1 MSAYLTIIGLIA
13 AGWGLARLSVL
24 PESAPE
30 VLNRFVITLCLPAVI
45 LIHVPT
51 LEPSWQLLPLVVIPW
66 LLLAATVLGVLG
78 LSRWLGLRREVTAT
92 LLVLIPLGNTS
103 FLGFPLVE
111 ALLGAE
117 AVRLAVVYDQFGS
130 FLIVCTHV
138 LFVVGWYGEGDNPDW
153 RSMGQKIVSF
163 PPFLALV
170 FALLFG
176 NGWMPAPLMALTE
189 RFADMLLPMVT
200 IAIGLGL
207 QLKLVPDYRRGLWIG
222 LIGKLIALPALALG
236 LAWALGAQGE
246 IAVVAVLESAM
257 PPMITAAALLASA
270 RLAPALGSALVAW
283 GVVISALTVPLWFW
297 LSSLV
302 FGGAG

>member
-1 MSAYLTIIGLIA
+1 MSAYFTIIGLIA
-13 AGWGLARLSVL
+13 AGWGLARLSIL
-24 PESAPE
+24 PETTPE
-30 VLNRFVITLCLPAVI
+30 VLNKFVITLCLPAVI

-51 LEPSWQLLPLVVIPW
+51 LEPSWQLLPLVLIPW
-66 LLLAATVLGVLG
+66 LLLAATVLVVLG
-78 LSRWLGLRREVTAT
+78 LSRWLSLRRDVTAT

-111 ALLGAE
+111 ALLGPE
-117 AVRLAVVYDQFGS
+117 ALRLAVVYDQFGS

-153 RSMGQKIVSF
+153 RSMGTRIISF
-163 PPFLALV
+163 PPFLALI

-176 NGWMPAPLMALTE
+176 NGWMPVALMSLTE
-189 RFADMLLPMVT
+189 RFADMLLPLVT

-207 QLKLVPDYRRGLWIG
+207 QLRLVPDYRVGLIIG
-222 LIGKLIALPALALG
+222 LVGKLLALPALAVG
-236 LAWALGAQGE
+236 LAWMMGAAGD

-283 GVVISALTVPLWFW
+283 GVVISAMTVPGWFW
-297 LSSLV
+297 LSTLV
-302 FGGAG
+302 FGGTG